1 MKKHKIFLCVLLII
15 SIVLISFTGCGND
28 PDESSDWDSGR
39 TYRTHEYA
47 DFLFSD
53 DIDENGFWEGI
64 RALNYVELFNYQAMP
79 IPNHIHEIS
88 DEQIQNQ
95 INDILAGFT
104 LSEYIMD
111 RAVVDGDTVNID
123 FVGSVDGVEF
133 AGGST
138 EGMGAYVIAGS
149 TDYIDDFLTQIIGYM
164 PGDTVNVEVTFPDNY
179 GSEELNGKD
188 ALFITV
194 INYIVEDVVHDLTDD
209 FVAENLFFIYGWTT
223 IDEMNEG
230 VRADLQKNA
239 IQQYIQQYFITE
251 VKVKSIPEKIMKYQ
265 EKSFLNYYIEY
276 ADMYEMELD
285 DFLKEFMGVSGV
297 DELLESNHANSLTD
311 ATFSLVAQAI
321 AEDIG
326 ISVSS
331 ADLTNYFVEYEDTD
345 DYSHHV
351 DYFGLPYL
359 KQHVLR
365 QMVLDYI
372 TERVILE

>member
-1 MKKHKIFLCVLLII
+1 
-15 SIVLISFTGCGND
+15 VLISFTGCGND

-104 LSEYIMD
+104 SSEYIMD

-164 PGDTVNVEVTFPDNY
+164 PGDTVNVVVTFPDN
-179 GSEELNGKD
+179 
-188 ALFITV
+188 
-194 INYIVEDVVHDLTDD
+194 
-209 FVAENLFFIYGWTT
+209 
-223 IDEMNEG
+223 
-230 VRADLQKNA
+230 
-239 IQQYIQQYFITE
+239 
-251 VKVKSIPEKIMKYQ
+251 
-265 EKSFLNYYIEY
+265 
-276 ADMYEMELD
+276 
-285 DFLKEFMGVSGV
+285 
-297 DELLESNHANSLTD
+297 
-311 ATFSLVAQAI
+311 
-321 AEDIG
+321 
-326 ISVSS
+326 
-331 ADLTNYFVEYEDTD
+331 
-345 DYSHHV
+345 
-351 DYFGLPYL
+351 
-359 KQHVLR
+359 
-365 QMVLDYI
+365 
-372 TERVILE
+372 